1 VPRNS
6 GNTRKAI
13 EFVTHHPAREAL
25 QIVRRAKLMFNG
37 DHDGLYATESLH
49 GGPALGT
56 RPYNFLSSTADWYFF
71 VVLVPAIAGLVFLF
85 RGPHPAQRRIVDVA
99 TISLL
104 AIPLLLWGNQRF
116 HFPLLPFMAILAAAT
131 LDWVLTSVHAR
142 RCPDDL
148 PVVGVRQER
157 H

>member
-1 VPRNS
+1 
-6 GNTRKAI
+6 
-13 EFVTHHPAREAL
+13 
-25 QIVRRAKLMFNG
+25 M
-37 DHDGLYATESLH
+37 
-49 GGPALGT
+49 
-56 RPYNFLSSTADWYFF
+56 
-71 VVLVPAIAGLVFLF
+71 PAIAGLVFLF
-85 RGPHPAQRRIVDVA
+85 RGSHPAQRRIVAVA

-142 RCPDDL
+142 RRPDDL